1 MDRCAQGGAIL
12 SVIFQHTTT
21 VVPISRF
28 ILIFH
33 MPLFFFI
40 SGYCYK
46 QRNGED
52 LRIWRKKTL
61 VSFLKVYALFSA
73 FGYLYWLAVQFVSGA
88 FDPRIAMRE
97 LFFIFYGNQTLFGMV
112 SGGMWFVAS
121 MLVTKLIFSF
131 IETKARNFSIFWDVL
146 LGAIFIA
153 AAVCTN
159 YREISF
165 LPFCLDNAK
174 FAIVFYYSGYLT
186 RKYGAVRMV
195 DSFGRV
201 FSLAAAGMLFCVT
214 FALAT
219 ANQVSVYMYE
229 NIYGNY
235 LYFFLGS
242 LSGIFASFILA
253 YQIRWK
259 RIRAFLAYFGRD
271 TLYFFAMQFIVLDTL
286 NRVIMWLN
294 PDNVIAVSHLLHLA
308 SFPAAILILVPINAA
323 MMKHISPL
331 LGRRG

>member
-21 VVPISRF
+21 VTSISRF

-61 VSFLKVYALFSA
+61 GSYVKVYVLFSS
-73 FGYLYWLAVQFVSGA
+73 FGYLYWLAVQFIGSA
-88 FDPRIAMRE
+88 FDLRIALRE
-97 LFFIFYGNQTLFGMV
+97 LLGIFYCNQVMYGMV

-121 MLVTKLIFSF
+121 MLMTKLIFSF
-131 IETKARNFSIFWDVL
+131 IEAKVRHFSVFCDVL
-146 LGAIFIA
+146 LGALFIA

-174 FAIVFYYSGYLT
+174 FALIFYYSGYLA
-186 RKYGAVRMV
+186 RKYRAVRLL
-195 DSFGRV
+195 DSTGSM
-201 FSLAAAGMLFCVT
+201 FSLVAASALFCIS

-219 ANQVSVYMYE
+219 VNQVSVYMYE

-235 LYFFLGS
+235 FYFFLGS
-242 LSGIFASFILA
+242 LSGIFGSFILA
-253 YQIRWK
+253 YQIRWN
-259 RIRAFLAYFGRD
+259 RIRTFLAYFGRD
-271 TLYFFAMQFIVLDTL
+271 TLYFFAMQFIVLDML

-323 MMKHISPL
+323 MRKHISPL
-331 LGRRG
+331 LGRHG